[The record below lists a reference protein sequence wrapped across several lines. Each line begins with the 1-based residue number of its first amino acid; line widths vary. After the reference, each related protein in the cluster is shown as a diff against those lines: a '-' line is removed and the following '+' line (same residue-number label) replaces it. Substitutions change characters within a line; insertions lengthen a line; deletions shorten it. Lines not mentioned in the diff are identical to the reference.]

1 MTVLTKVQIVNL
13 AQDNFRARPHAD
25 IVRQV
30 HPMDSAH
37 SSSTNSPRARNSS
50 NLDQV
55 ILREV
60 AEKGRKRGVEVA
72 RTEMVNALTAL
83 VEEGLAKAYMLSCTQ
98 PFSVELETMPVL
110 DVIEEYYSM
119 YFLATQRGIEL
130 HVAYDAS
137 ERLDA
142 DEGNRQS
149 EG

>member
-1 MTVLTKVQIVNL
+1 MWWNVTVNRGEFVRRAVL
-13 AQDNFRARPHAD
+13 ASICDDFE
-25 IVRQV
+25 
-30 HPMDSAH
+30 
-37 SSSTNSPRARNSS
+37 

-110 DVIEEYYSM
+110 DVIEEYYST